1 MQRSLKGM
9 IVRVALLSLACAF
22 ADGLWAQT
30 EAAPSTRTFEYSAKF
45 VCRNV
50 FDPSP
55 SDLSFDFGPA
65 FFRTVVNLHNTSGDG
80 INVRIGVVEA
90 TRLGSGQQGEVGGQ
104 SVALRPNQAI
114 FVSCSEI
121 RRLLSLPA
129 PQRILDGYVT
139 IHSKVR
145 LDVDAIY
152 TGVSR
157 ERDARTDGVTIDV
170 ETIEPTIRRSASIP
184 SRQIH

>member
-1 MQRSLKGM
+1 MQRSWKGT
-9 IVRVALLSLACAF
+9 IVRVALLGLACAF

-55 SDLSFDFGPA
+55 TDLAFDFGPA
-65 FFRTVVNLHNTSGDG
+65 FFRTVVNLHNTSAQD
-80 INVRIGVVEA
+80 IDVRIGVVEA
-90 TRLGSGQQGEVGGQ
+90 TKLGSGQQGEVGGQ
-104 SVALRPNQAI
+104 NVDLRANQAI

-121 RRLLSLPA
+121 RRLLDLPS

-139 IHSKVR
+139 IQSRVR
-145 LDVDAIY
+145 LDVDAVY

-157 ERDARTDGVTIDV
+157 EWDARTDGVTIDV
-170 ETIEPTIRRSASIP
+170 ETIQPTIRFDTIAEDAPTR
-184 SRQIH
+184 